1 MKRYLLALAAAV
13 LLICAGC
20 GGKTPPATTQT
31 PTEEQLTEA
40 TLAPETLPPIENATE
55 PSTEPMAEPVTE
67 PATEPQPTEPEL
79 LLHSGLREDGTF
91 SAGTLFI
98 GDSLTYNLT
107 GSYLPENGLLGEA
120 KITAQCGSKVTAFFD
135 GTLLV
140 KNPVALT
147 LYSPEFEG
155 MSFNEAAASL
165 GEAAEAVYLMW
176 GTNFSFDASADD
188 YIQIVDFLLENCPNA
203 TVHLQT
209 IPQGNV
215 AYTIVNGQIR
225 DAYAHY
231 VDLGEPRVMLIE
243 TFHAIG
249 LNTVDGVH
257 LNLLGSANWYQA
269 IVDHAAT
276 NDLLP

>member
-1 MKRYLLALAAAV
+1 M

-20 GGKTPPATTQT
+20 GEKSQPVPTQVPTTEDWTEAATLIQETS
-31 PTEEQLTEA
+31 PSTEA
-40 TLAPETLPPIENATE
+40 TTE
-55 PSTEPMAEPVTE
+55 PSTGPTSATLP
-67 PATEPQPTEPEL
+67 TEPQPM
-79 LLHSGLREDGTF
+79 LHSGLREDGTF

-98 GDSLTYNLT
+98 GDSLTYNFT
-107 GSYLPENGLLGEA
+107 GSYLPENGLLGDA
-120 KITAQCGSKVTAFFD
+120 KITAQCGSKTTAFFD

-155 MSFNEAAASL
+155 LGFDEAAASM
-165 GEAAEAVYLMW
+165 GEDAEAIYMMW
-176 GTNFSFDASADD
+176 GSNFTFDGSKDD

-209 IPQGNV
+209 IPKGNV
-215 AYTIVNGQIR
+215 AYTIVNERIR
-225 DAYAHY
+225 GAYAHY
-231 VDLGEPRVMLIE
+231 RDLGEPRVMLIE
-243 TFHAIG
+243 TFDAIG

-269 IVDHAAT
+269 IVDHAAA
-276 NDLLP
+276 NDLPQ